1 MFSRRH
7 FLAGVSANAL
17 AAFLPRQALQ
27 AASPHS
33 VATAATQVSAP
44 ASVVNGFDEAGGN
57 SFPFINFAKVMG
69 SQGGSVSFQGLMNT
83 DGYPKGA
90 LTWPSQFASVVAL
103 DSTLLDPSVTW
114 VLSWQGNGGIQVSNG
129 IVINQTNF
137 IVTAGSSFVGGS
149 STPFKLTN
157 VMTASGQNGYI
168 EFTNGPGAF
177 QFGLTFSSFVN
188 YDGTMSNLQ
197 LYRKSDQAA
206 LKSGQI
212 FTPEFLTNLRSL
224 NVKVIRMMDWGQTN
238 FNNASRF
245 AYRTALS
252 AFSYYNVR
260 WNSSLWAGITA
271 GSSTAYVCARPQAS
285 GSGSYVDG
293 ETVQVQFH
301 TANTSTTPT
310 LNVGGRGAVPIQL
323 DYAAPL
329 TAGTISA
336 NTCATLVYD
345 AWLNVW
351 LADFSIVSANNAAGG
366 LTTGVPI
373 EIQVALCNALG
384 ADLWHNFPFHYDDAS
399 CAATAT
405 YVRDNLNPT
414 QKAYFEYSNEVWNWG
429 FSQTSLAAAR
439 GAYLGFPNSSNRQFH
454 GYYGL
459 RVRQIMAAVT
469 SAWSPRSITTL
480 RRVLALWE
488 ADPSPMT
495 ANMYRLRGADL
506 DTRLNYSNYNSVVG
520 AIYSSGGPLFTRP
533 IDMCD
538 TLSYATY
545 YAGPN
550 LGGNSGSLSGLNAAD
565 IASLKAA
572 ADSYATGSA
581 TSNQAL
587 IASSLAWVDNDIR
600 RGSTQKLLVTIASDL
615 TTLTASSTAPAANTP
630 VVFSST
636 GTLPTGLSSTAVY
649 YIVNPRGSS
658 FQVSASYG
666 GVPLGGISGGDNV
679 LYVGSLGG
687 ETLLWHKTFNYADPN
702 SLGLGWE
709 QVAATYDG
717 FRPPGFSNIKIEC
730 YEGGLEA
737 CPPSQGQCNAVGL
750 AGTTY
755 GTSISYSTSGY
766 LMSGTGG
773 TIYNLLQAYKNS
785 PSAKQLVIDQFTQFM
800 AYAHSSTPAW
810 YAIQGYSQWSLMP
823 GDTLSTPY
831 QSFNGIATYNSGS
844 K

>member
-17 AAFLPRQALQ
+17 AAFLPKQALQ

-33 VATAATQVSAP
+33 VATAAAQVIAP
-44 ASVVNGFDEAGGN
+44 ACVLNGFDENGN
-57 SFPFINFAKVMG
+57 SFPFINVAKAMG
-69 SQGGSVSFQGLMNT
+69 SQGSNAPFQGLMNT

-90 LTWPSQFASVVAL
+90 LSWPSQFGSGVTV
-103 DSTLLDPSVTW
+103 DPSLLTPSVTW
-114 VLSWQGNGGIQVSNG
+114 VLSWQGQGGVQVSNG
-129 IVINQTNF
+129 TTYGQTNF
-137 IVTAGSSFVGGS
+137 IVTTGSSFVGGN

-168 EFTNGPGAF
+168 EFTNGLGAM
-177 QFGLTFSSFVN
+177 QLNLTFSSYVS

-206 LKSGQI
+206 LQSGQI
-212 FTPEFLTNLRSL
+212 FTTEFLAILRSL
-224 NVKVIRMMDWGQTN
+224 NVKIIRTMDWGQTN
-238 FNNASRF
+238 FNNVSRF
-245 AYRTALS
+245 AYRTAMS

-260 WNSSLWAGITA
+260 WNSSLWAGVTV
-271 GSSTAYVCARPQAS
+271 GSSTAYVCAKPQAS
-285 GSGSYVDG
+285 GSGGYVDG

-301 TANTSTTPT
+301 AANTTTVPT
-310 LNVGGRGAVPIQL
+310 LSVGGRGAVPIQL
-323 DYAAPL
+323 NYAAPL
-329 TAGTISA
+329 TSGTIAA

-351 LADFSIVSANNAAGG
+351 LADFSIAAANNVNGG

-384 ADLWHNFPFHYDDAS
+384 ADLWYNFPFHYDDTS
-399 CAATAT
+399 CAATTT
-405 YVRDNLNPT
+405 YIRDNLNPT
-414 QKAYFEYSNEVWNWG
+414 LKAYFEYSNEVWNWG
-429 FSQTSLAAAR
+429 FSQTALSAAR
-439 GAYLGFPNSSNRQFH
+439 GAYLGFPNSSNRQLH

-459 RVRQIMAAVT
+459 RTRQIMAVVT

-480 RRVLALWE
+480 RRVLAVGE
-488 ADPSPMT
+488 NDPGPKT
-495 ANMYRLRGADL
+495 VDIYRLRGADL
-506 DTRLNYSNYNSVVG
+506 DTRLSYANYNSIVG
-520 AIYSSGGPLFTRP
+520 TSYSSGGPLFTRP

-550 LGGNSGSLSGLNAAD
+550 LGGNSGNLSGLNAAD

-572 ADSYATGSA
+572 ADNYATGSA
-581 TSNQAL
+581 TGNQAL
-587 IASSLAWVDNDIR
+587 IASALAWVDNDIR
-600 RGSTQKLLVTIASDL
+600 RGTIQKTLVTIGSDL
-615 TTLTASSTAPAANTP
+615 TTLAASSAAPAANTP
-630 VVFSST
+630 VVFSSA
-636 GTLPTGLSSTAVY
+636 GTLPIGLSSTAVY
-649 YIVNPRGSS
+649 YIVNPRGSN

-666 GVPLGGISGGDNV
+666 GAPLSGISGGGNT

-687 ETLLWHKTFNYADPN
+687 ETLLWHKTFYYADPN
-702 SLGLGWE
+702 SLGFGWE

-737 CPPSQGQCNAVGL
+737 CPPSQGQCSAVGL
-750 AGTTY
+750 TGPTY
-755 GTSISYSTSGY
+755 GTAISYSTSGY

-773 TIYNLLQAYKNS
+773 AIYNMLQGYKNS
-785 PSAKQLVIDQFTQFM
+785 PLARQLVLDQFTQFM
-800 AYAHSSTPAW
+800 AYAHSTTPAW
-810 YAIQGYSQWSLMP
+810 FEIQGYSQWSLMP
-823 GDTLSTPY
+823 GGTLSTPY
-831 QSFNGIATYNSGS
+831 QLFSGAAAYNSGR
-844 K
+844 